1 MVRYC
6 GHVLL
11 LLLVAVPAGAQPL
24 DTGRIG
30 SPIVLFLILAAISL
44 APFLAIM
51 MTSFVKLSIVLALVK
66 SALGAQVPAGQVT
79 NGLAIVL
86 TFFIMAPVAIRMYEV
101 SDIRDPNTG
110 VFAAENLTALFNAV
124 EKGKEP
130 LRAFLLR
137 HAHAA
142 DRALFVGLSHR
153 LQQGVRKDQATA
165 VPAAPAALMEQ
176 PVASTPPATPPSAER
191 SLRPDEEFRVILPAF
206 VISEL
211 KSAFQ
216 VGFLV
221 LLPFLVV
228 DVVVANILVAASLTM
243 IQPAYVS
250 LPVKL
255 LLFVAADGWQL
266 IVKGLVLSYA

>member
-1 MVRYC
+1 MTMARM
-6 GHVLL
+6 GVLL
-11 LLLVAVPAGAQPL
+11 LLTAGAAGAQPA
-24 DTGRIG
+24 GG
-30 SPIVLFLILAAISL
+30 GHMASPVVLFVILSAISL

-66 SALGAQVPAGQVT
+66 SALGTQVPAGQVT

-86 TFFIMAPVAIRMYEV
+86 TIFIMAPVGKRMYEV
-101 SDIRDPNTG
+101 SEIRDPNTG
-110 VFAAENLTALFNAV
+110 VFATENLTALFQAV

-130 LRAFLLR
+130 LRAFLLK
-137 HAHAA
+137 HAQPA
-142 DRALFVGLSHR
+142 DRALFVSLSRR
-153 LQQGVRKDQATA
+153 LDQKAAGEGPATA
-165 VPAAPAALMEQ
+165 PPAPPTAESAT
-176 PVASTPPATPPSAER
+176 STPAPTPGGVTV
-191 SLRPDEEFRVILPAF
+191 RPDEEFRVILPAF

-228 DVVVANILVAASLTM
+228 DVVIANILVAASLNM

-255 LLFVAADGWQL
+255 LLFVVADGWHL
-266 IVKGLVLSYA
+266 IVKGLVLGYA